1 MKIDLKIGF
10 HQKIIILT
18 KTVGKIMDN
27 LNKINLIQLT
37 STEVVNISGGN
48 SILRKLIDYMGG
60 WIAGKAFDEIAEYA
74 ADPDRQVDLNHAR
87 NGGWHQ

>member
-1 MKIDLKIGF
+1 
-10 HQKIIILT
+10 
-18 KTVGKIMDN
+18 MDN

-60 WIAGKAFDEIAEYA
+60 WIAGKAFDEIAEYI
-74 ADPDRQVDLNHAR
+74 ADPDRQVEDGNNNYKVPDFKKIRHYSLS
-87 NGGWHQ
+87 